1 MGPSK
6 EGQLLDGYTIKTHI
20 FIFCKR
26 RIAMKNQKRSGKQNG
41 AERFSAVKAQNIAK
55 A

>member
-26 RIAMKNQKRSGKQNG
+26 RIAMKNQKRSGNQNG
-41 AERFSAVKAQNIAK
+41 GVGGGGDFLQSRHKT
-55 A
+55 